1 MIRDNEFSVMGDC
14 GVYSYFISGDVYDR
28 LMRKIL
34 TIDWTTAGDSLS
46 TAYTF
51 IPRVI
56 FFPINFSEFNI
67 YLKGETSSILYKE
80 MYVGNNQSLG
90 LSGYQVI
97 QDIQNNPSSVEH
109 IGISIDMGTFSFPD
123 IYNDFRDYS
132 PYTHISVYLPFL
144 GYYDLPDFI
153 IKYPISVIYV
163 PNLYTGDLLCEI
175 KCNINNNWVIVK
187 EITGKIGIDLCVG
200 GSNASQ
206 ISINQLF
213 APINTISNVYK
224 GALTGAFL
232 GGGKA
237 ALAGGIL
244 GIANSAKETLDNQ
257 LETGYCTPIG
267 CGGIN
272 GYNGKNVIFY
282 LHRNTIDIP
291 TNYAKTY
298 GFPAQYTSKL
308 KNLNGF
314 TIVSNPHLEG
324 NGFNFCLEEEKKEI
338 EKILTT
344 GFLLD
349 DVQTTGN

>member
-1 MIRDNEFSVMGDC
+1 MVRDNEFSVMGDC

-28 LMRKIL
+28 LMRKVL
-34 TIDWTTAGDSLS
+34 TIDWTTAGNSLS

-67 YLKGETSSILYKE
+67 YLKGETASIMYKE
-80 MYVGNNQSLG
+80 MWVGNHSLG

-97 QDIQNNPSSVEH
+97 QNIQNNQTTVEH
-109 IGISIDMGTFSFPD
+109 TGISIDMGVFSFPN

-144 GYYDLPDFI
+144 GYYDLPNFI
-153 IKYPISVIYV
+153 IKYPISIIYV
-163 PNLYTGDLLCEI
+163 PNLFTGELLCEI

-213 APINTISNVYK
+213 SPITTISNIFNR
-224 GALTGAFL
+224 ALTGSLL
-232 GGGKA
+232 GGGKG
-237 ALAGGIL
+237 ALVGSIL
-244 GIANSAKETLDNQ
+244 GTADSAKELIENQ
-257 LETGYCTPIG
+257 IEIGYCTPIG

-282 LHRNTIDIP
+282 LHRNTIEIP

-298 GFPAQYTSKL
+298 GFPAQYTDFIG
-308 KNLNGF
+308 NLNGF

-324 NGFNFCLEEEKKEI
+324 IRFKNCLEEEKKEI

-349 DVQTTGN
+349 DIQTSGN